1 MKEEPKFLNVHV
13 QLVTDKGVT
22 RKPHEGSRDYTGLA
36 TASYPNGDIYE
47 GHYEAGVR

>member
-1 MKEEPKFLNVHV
+1 MEEGGEDTGAKYIF
-13 QLVTDKGVT
+13 VTDKGVT